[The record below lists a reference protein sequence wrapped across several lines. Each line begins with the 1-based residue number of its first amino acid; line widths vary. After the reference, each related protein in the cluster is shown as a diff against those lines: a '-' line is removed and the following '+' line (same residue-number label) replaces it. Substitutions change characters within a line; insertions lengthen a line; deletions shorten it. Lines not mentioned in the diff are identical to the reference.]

1 MLIVL
6 VYVTG
11 NIGRFGEIGTELK
24 RTLLVNANEQLSWI
38 SAWSQTGTFGI
49 ATGHMAVVAATLLL
63 FLLFA
68 YFTYRFARIGVQL
81 RTANR
86 YRFTAEASGGVSF
99 EFDMASRVIHW
110 VDLDR
115 LQFLGFDSPDDLQIG
130 TSYNRVHPDDRASLE
145 QSWDNFET
153 GRKADL
159 QIRLRTP
166 TKNWVWFSLSAIPIK
181 GYRGRYTKAIG
192 VLRSTEA
199 LNEIQ
204 SRIAENRRVETVGTI
219 AGGIAHEFNNHLTPV
234 RGFIELALDDL
245 PSDHPSYDGLQTA
258 LDRVI
263 HCSELVSQIQAYG
276 RKSLLVMR
284 SVNLA
289 DLLDEAVQSAMK
301 IHYGLA
307 KNVSL
312 KQAWPKTLP
321 KTQVDERQFTQAI
334 AHLIRNSFEA
344 MRKGG
349 RLTVTASEKWVD
361 ENTSLKKRHAE
372 PGHFVAVSVRDTGSG
387 IAHQHL
393 DRVMDPFYTTHGR
406 ARAQGMGLSMV
417 YGMMAQLG
425 GWMDIVTSP
434 NRGTEIVLY
443 FPVDDPCAPM
453 DIVDS
458 PSDPMTNMVEL
469 PVKEVGRILAADDEV
484 FIRGLVRTM
493 FEGKGWIVDE
503 AEDHDDVVATFGGE
517 GPNYDL
523 VLLDL
528 AMPGVSAEESI
539 SAILT
544 ASPNTKILIASGKR
558 QDDEVD
564 RMMLHPGVDFI
575 PKPYSPKELMAKV
588 DVMMPPGSQARAS

>member
-1 MLIVL
+1 MNV
-6 VYVTG
+6 
-11 NIGRFGEIGTELK
+11 
-24 RTLLVNANEQLSWI
+24 NEQISWI
-38 SAWSQTGTFGI
+38 STSSQIGTFGI
-49 ATGHMAVVAATLLL
+49 GTGHMAVVAATLLL
-63 FLLFA
+63 FVLFA
-68 YFTYRFARIGVQL
+68 YFTYRFVRIGVQL

-86 YRFTAEASGGVSF
+86 YRLTAEASGGVSF
-99 EFDMASRVIHW
+99 EFDMASRVIRW
-110 VDLDR
+110 VDTDR
-115 LQFLGFDSPDDLQIG
+115 LQILGFNSPADLQIG

-145 QSWDNFET
+145 QSWDHFEE

-166 TKNWVWFSLSAIPIK
+166 AKTWVWFSLSAIPVK

-204 SRIAENRRVETVGTI
+204 NRIAEDRRVETVGTI

-245 PSDHPSYDGLQTA
+245 PPDHPSYEGLETA

-289 DLLDEAVQSAMK
+289 DLLDESVQFAMK
-301 IHYGLA
+301 AHYGLA
-307 KNVSL
+307 KNIAL
-312 KQAWPKTLP
+312 KQAWPKHLP
-321 KTQVDERQFTQAI
+321 KTEVDERQFTQAI

-349 RLTVTASEKWVD
+349 RLTVTASEVWMD
-361 ENTSLKKRHAE
+361 EDACLLKRDAE
-372 PGHFVAVSVRDTGSG
+372 PGHFVTVSVRDTGSG

-393 DRVMDPFYTTHGR
+393 DKVMDPFYTTHGR
-406 ARAQGMGLSMV
+406 ARARGMGLSMV
-417 YGMMAQLG
+417 HGMMAQLG

-434 NRGTEIVLY
+434 NTGTEIVLY
-443 FPVDDPCAPM
+443 FPVDEPCAPM
-453 DIVDS
+453 DTADS
-458 PSDPMTNMVEL
+458 SSDTMTKMVEL

-484 FIRGLVRTM
+484 FIRSLVRTM

-503 AEDHDDVVATFGGE
+503 AEDHDDVVASFKGE
-517 GPNYDL
+517 GPGYDL

-544 ASPNTKILIASGKR
+544 ASPNTKVLISSGKS
-558 QDDEVD
+558 QDDQVD
-564 RMMLHPGVDFI
+564 RMMLNPGVEFI

-588 DVMMPPGSQARAS
+588 DAMMPPGSQAWAS